1 MCAYCGTVHG
11 AVSVRGTDG
20 FLQPDR
26 FLLDDLIAALST
38 TDVSILAGC
47 TVPRPRNQ
55 RFAEAALAQQ
65 IEARIAGLG
74 RWV

>member
-11 AVSVRGTDG
+11 AVTVRGTDG

-38 TDVSILAGC
+38 TDVSILAGLHRA
-47 TVPRPRNQ
+47 PS
-55 RFAEAALAQQ
+55 A
-65 IEARIAGLG
+65 
-74 RWV
+74 